1 LNTACTGAEWL
12 EYFGTY
18 IVREYMFPIL
28 AWLKEHELASTWA
41 DVSGF
46 VIAVV
51 GFAATLWNVRRSK
64 NAAIRAQEAAQAARD
79 SIRRFET
86 IVDFS
91 TVIALLEEIKRAHR
105 EAGVSEVLPE
115 RYSAIRKQL
124 IVLRTSSLRLSD
136 DQRAVI
142 QNAIVNLSTME
153 NHIEKALADKATF
166 PIAKYN
172 SLVSRDI
179 DKLVDVLTHLKQN
192 QETRP

>member
-1 LNTACTGAEWL
+1 L
-12 EYFGTY
+12 
-18 IVREYMFPIL
+18 REYLLPIL

-46 VIAVV
+46 VIAIV

-64 NAAIRAQEAAQAARD
+64 NAAVNAQEAAEAARD
-79 SIRRFET
+79 SIRRFDT

-105 EAGVSEVLPE
+105 ENGVSEVLPE

-124 IVLRTSSLRLSD
+124 IVLRTSSLHLSD

-153 NHIEKALADKATF
+153 NHIEKALAAKTTF

-179 DKLVDVLTHLKQN
+179 DKLVDVLTYLKRS

>member
-1 LNTACTGAEWL
+1 L
-12 EYFGTY
+12 
-18 IVREYMFPIL
+18 REYLLPIL
-28 AWLKEHELASTWA
+28 VWLKERELASTWA

-46 VIAVV
+46 LIAIL
-51 GFAATLWNVRRSK
+51 GFAATLWNVSRSK
-64 NAAIRAQEAAQAARD
+64 NAAVKAQEAAQSARD
-79 SIRRFET
+79 SIRRFDT

-105 EAGVSEVLPE
+105 ETGVSDALPE

-124 IVLRTSSLRLSD
+124 IVLRTSSSNLSD
-136 DQRAVI
+136 DQRAII

-153 NHIEKALADKATF
+153 NHIEKALADKSTF

-179 DKLVDVLTHLKQN
+179 DKLVDVLTYLKSS
-192 QETRP
+192 QETRS

>member
-1 LNTACTGAEWL
+1 M
-12 EYFGTY
+12 
-18 IVREYMFPIL
+18 REYLFPIL
-28 AWLKEHELASTWA
+28 TWLKEHELASTWA

-46 VIAVV
+46 VIAIV

-64 NAAIRAQEAAQAARD
+64 NAAINAQGAAEAARD
-79 SIRRFET
+79 SIRRFDT

-105 EAGVSEVLPE
+105 ETGVSEVLPE

-124 IVLRTSSLRLSD
+124 IVLRTSSPHLSD
-136 DQRAVI
+136 EQRAVI

-166 PIAKYN
+166 PTAKYN

-179 DKLVDVLTHLKQN
+179 DKLVDVLSYLKRS
-192 QETRP
+192 QETRT